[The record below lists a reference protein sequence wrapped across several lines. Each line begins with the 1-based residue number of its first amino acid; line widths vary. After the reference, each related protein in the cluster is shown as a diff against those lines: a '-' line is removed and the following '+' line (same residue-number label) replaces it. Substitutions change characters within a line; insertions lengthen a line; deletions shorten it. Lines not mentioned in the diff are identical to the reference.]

1 MRMTDTSRL
10 SVAIMVDVALLESD
24 GPVSL
29 RVLGKRNG
37 VSPSTVEKLVSRL
50 SHGGLVKGVRGPGG
64 GYMLA
69 RPPRLITVA
78 DVVLATDEWAAADAL
93 RAVCV
98 TREDMT
104 LSSDLWDSLTLRM
117 LKFMKAITLETLLN
131 QRFSARTIQEGS
143 APGAEISDQ
152 GAHQQAWQTT
162 ASASVPSTNMEP

>member
-10 SVAIMVDVALLESD
+10 SVDLMVDVALLESD

-29 RVLGKRNG
+29 HVLGKRHG
-37 VSPSTVEKLVSRL
+37 VSASTVEKLVSRL
-50 SHGGLVKGVRGPGG
+50 SHGGVVKGVRGPGG

-98 TREDMT
+98 TREDMS
-104 LSSDLWDSLTLRM
+104 LSSDLWDSLTMRM
-117 LKFMKAITLETLLN
+117 LKFMKAITLEALLN
-131 QRFSARTIQEGS
+131 QRSAQTIQEGS
-143 APGAEISDQ
+143 ATGTENSDR
-152 GAHQQAWQTT
+152 GEHQHDWQTT
-162 ASASVPSTNMEP
+162 ASASVPSTNIEP